1 MKNIKILLLSTFV
14 IFSSCDLEE
23 NPPFLDESV
32 YTDPDIVISA
42 LDGIY
47 AALTTYNAQERR
59 IFVLNGY
66 SGFFNTRKQGGNINN
81 PNNQNL
87 FSVSYTHLRA
97 HET

>member
-1 MKNIKILLLSTFV
+1 MKNIKILLLFTLA

-32 YTDPDIVISA
+32 YTDPEVVVSA

-59 IFVLNGY
+59 LFVINGY
-66 SGFFNTRKQGGNINN
+66 SGFLTQESKVGI
-81 PNNQNL
+81 
-87 FSVSYTHLRA
+87 
-97 HET
+97 